1 MNGSL
6 FNEVMGIINNW
17 DPDDDSFTD
26 EKDYQDDLISFLREK
41 LNEKQPIGIGTQ
53 KRIKVQSE
61 SGRHLCDIVVNEEI
75 GIELK
80 KDLKLSE
87 VDRLKGQIDR
97 FKKQYKDLIIV
108 VVGEHNPDNHEEL
121 IEFVDDIKDTSP
133 LGMGQGL
140 NIEIIDQ
147 SFKYTDEDD
156 DEEDGGEEVGED
168 ITEEDDKEEY
178 NPVTGEKLPKGYTR
192 DHLGR
197 LVRK

>member
-1 MNGSL
+1 MSL
-6 FNEVMGIINNW
+6 FNEVMDIINDW
-17 DPDDDSFTD
+17 EPDDDSFTD
-26 EKDYQDDLISFLREK
+26 EKDYQDDLISFLREE
-41 LNEKQPIGIGTQ
+41 LNEKQQMTIGTQ

-61 SGRHLCDIVVNEEI
+61 SGRHLCDIGVDEEI

-140 NIEIIDQ
+140 NIEVIDK
-147 SFKYTDEDD
+147 SFEYTDEDD
-156 DEEDGGEEVGED
+156 DEEDDGDEDDGEEV
-168 ITEEDDKEEY
+168 EEEQRD
-178 NPVTGEKLPKGYTR
+178 PTGVNKMAENFKKNIKDYGKR
-192 DHLGR
+192 
-197 LVRK
+197 